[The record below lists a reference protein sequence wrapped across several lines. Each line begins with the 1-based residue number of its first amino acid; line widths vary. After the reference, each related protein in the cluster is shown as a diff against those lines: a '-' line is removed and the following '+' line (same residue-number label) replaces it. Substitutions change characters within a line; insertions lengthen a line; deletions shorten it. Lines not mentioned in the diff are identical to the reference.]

1 LWRNIRKMTLQR
13 HIETTCLDHLA
24 SSRKVLLIY
33 GPRQV
38 GKTTLVKQLG
48 KLSGLKVK
56 YLSADLSENEILLM
70 QRDLK
75 TLTNLTEG
83 YQLLIIDEAQRVAEI
98 GLVLKILYD
107 EMPDLKVIATGS
119 SSFEM
124 ANQAAEPLTG
134 RKSVF
139 NLLPFALGE
148 ITQGRNKYELDQQ
161 LEEILRFGLY
171 PEVFTA
177 NTNQKSNFLGEI
189 CDSYLYMDVLQLTN
203 VKYTA
208 KIRDLLRL
216 LAFQVGQLVSVNE
229 LSRTLSI
236 NRETVE
242 RYIDLLEKA
251 FVIFRL
257 PAYNRNLRKEVAK
270 MDKIYFYDTGIRNYL
285 IDNLKPLHLRTDT
298 GNLWENFVVA
308 ERRKQLLYNR
318 KMVHSYFWRTYTG
331 AEIDYVE
338 EGEDGLMGFEI
349 KIAKEK
355 VKSPKLW
362 QEEYK
367 GGFQLINRGNYLD
380 LLLEGML

>member
-1 LWRNIRKMTLQR
+1 MSIVR
-13 HIETTCLDHLA
+13 HIETACLDRLL
-24 SSRKVLLIY
+24 SSRKIMLIY
-33 GPRQV
+33 GPRQA

-48 KLSGLKVK
+48 KRSGLKAK
-56 YLSADLSENEILLM
+56 YLSADLIENELLLM

-83 YQLLIIDEAQRVAEI
+83 YELLIIDEAQRIQDI
-98 GLVLKILYD
+98 GLVLKIFYD
-107 EMPDLKVIATGS
+107 EMPQIKVIATGS
-119 SSFEM
+119 SSFEL
-124 ANQAAEPLTG
+124 ANQTAEPLTG
-134 RKSVF
+134 RKTVF

-148 ITQGRNKYELDQQ
+148 VILEKNKFELDQQ
-161 LEEILRFGLY
+161 LEEMLLFGMY

-177 NTNQKSNFLGEI
+177 SVSQKVSLLGEI
-189 CDSYLYMDVLQLTN
+189 CDSYLYRDVLQLTN
-203 VKYTA
+203 VKYTL

-229 LSRTLSI
+229 LSQTLSI

-257 PAYNRNLRKEVAK
+257 PAYSRNLRKEVAK

-285 IDNLKPLHLRTDT
+285 IDNFKPLKLRTDI
-298 GNLWENFVVA
+298 GSLWENFVIA
-308 ERRKQLLYNR
+308 ERRKQLLFNR
-318 KMVHSYFWRTYTG
+318 RQVNAYFWRTYTG

-338 EGEDGLMGFEI
+338 EGADGLMGYEI
-349 KIAKEK
+349 KMSKEK

-362 QEEYK
+362 QDEYK
-367 GGFQLINRGNYLD
+367 GGFQLINRKNYLD
-380 LLLEGML
+380 LLLEGMLQ

>member
-1 LWRNIRKMTLQR
+1 M
-13 HIETTCLDHLA
+13 
-24 SSRKVLLIY
+24 LIY

-48 KLSGLKVK
+48 KMSGLRVK
-56 YLSADLSENEILLM
+56 YLSADLNENELLLV

-83 YQLLIIDEAQRVAEI
+83 YQLLIIDEAQRVQDI

-107 EMPDLKVIATGS
+107 EMPNLKVIATGS

-124 ANQAAEPLTG
+124 ANQTAEPLTG
-134 RKSVF
+134 RKTVF
-139 NLLPFALGE
+139 HLLPFSLGE
-148 ITQGRNKYELDQQ
+148 VILGRNKYELDQQ
-161 LEEILRFGLY
+161 LEELLIFGMY

-177 NTNQKSNFLGEI
+177 SAKQKSILLGEI

-208 KIRDLLRL
+208 KIKDLLRL
-216 LAFQVGQLVSVNE
+216 LAFQVGQLVSLNE
-229 LSRTLSI
+229 LSQTLSI

-257 PAYNRNLRKEVAK
+257 PAYNRNLRKEIAK

-285 IDNLKPLHLRTDT
+285 IDNLKPLHLRSDL

-318 KMVHSYFWRTYTG
+318 KMVHAYFWRTYTG

-349 KIAKEK
+349 KISKEK

-367 GGFQLINRGNYLD
+367 GGFQLINRRNYLD
-380 LLLEGML
+380 ILLEEVH

>member
-1 LWRNIRKMTLQR
+1 MNIRR
-13 HIETTCLDHLA
+13 HIETACLDQLK

-48 KLSGLKVK
+48 KLSGWKVK
-56 YLSADLSENEILLM
+56 YLSADLLDNELLLM
-70 QRDLK
+70 QRDIQ
-75 TLTNLTEG
+75 TISELTEG
-83 YQLLIIDEAQRVAEI
+83 YQLLIIDEAQRVQDI
-98 GLVLKILYD
+98 GLALKVLYD
-107 EMPDLKVIATGS
+107 ELPHLKVIATGS

-124 ANQAAEPLTG
+124 ANRAAEPLTG
-134 RKSVF
+134 RKTVF
-139 NLLPFALGE
+139 HLLPFSLSE
-148 ITQGRNKYELDQQ
+148 IIAGKNKFELDQQ
-161 LEEILRFGLY
+161 LEELLRFGMY
-171 PEVFTA
+171 PEIFMA
-177 NTNQKSNFLGEI
+177 SANQKSNFLGEI

-229 LSRTLSI
+229 LSQTLSI

-257 PAYNRNLRKEVAK
+257 PSYNRNLRKEVAK

-285 IDNLKPLHLRTDT
+285 IDNLKPLHLRTDA
-298 GNLWENFVVA
+298 GSLWENFVIA
-308 ERRKQLLYNR
+308 ERRKQLLYSR

-349 KIAKEK
+349 KMTKDK

-367 GGFQLINRGNYLD
+367 GGFQLVNRKNYLD

>member
-1 LWRNIRKMTLQR
+1 MSIVR
-13 HIETTCLDHLA
+13 HIETACLDRLL
-24 SSRKVLLIY
+24 SSRKIMLIY
-33 GPRQV
+33 GSRQA

-48 KLSGLKVK
+48 KRSGLKAK
-56 YLSADLSENEILLM
+56 YLSADLIENELLLV

-83 YQLLIIDEAQRVAEI
+83 YELLIIDEALRIKDI
-98 GLVLKILYD
+98 GHILKVFYD
-107 EMPDLKVIATGS
+107 EIPQIKVIATGS
-119 SSFEM
+119 SSFEL
-124 ANQAAEPLTG
+124 ANQTAETLTG
-134 RKSVF
+134 RKTVF
-139 NLLPFALGE
+139 HLLPFALGE
-148 ITQGRNKYELDQQ
+148 VILDKNKFELDQQ
-161 LEEILRFGLY
+161 LEEMLLFGMY

-177 NTNQKSNFLGEI
+177 RVSHKVSLLGEI
-189 CDSYLYMDVLQLTN
+189 CESYLYRDVLQLTN
-203 VKYTA
+203 VKYTL

-229 LSRTLSI
+229 LSQTLSI

-257 PAYNRNLRKEVAK
+257 PAFSRNLRKEVAK

-285 IDNLKPLHLRTDT
+285 IDNFKPLNLRTDT

-308 ERRKQLLYNR
+308 ERRKQLLFNR
-318 KMVHSYFWRTYTG
+318 RQVNAYFWRTYTG

-338 EGEDGLMGFEI
+338 EGADGLMGYEI
-349 KIAKEK
+349 KISKEK

-362 QEEYK
+362 QDEYK
-367 GGFQLINRGNYLD
+367 GGFRVINRKNYLD
-380 LLLEGML
+380 LLLEGMLQ